1 MDGEGK
7 SRDLT
12 HKNAGCSETRDRSHA
27 ILNESARDRVSHGT
41 EISIRLE

>member
-1 MDGEGK
+1 MDEMDGGK

-12 HKNAGCSETRDRSHA
+12 HETRDRSHA
-27 ILNESARDRVSHGT
+27 ILNESARDRVSRST